1 MMRIAV
7 AAAIGS
13 ASLHFLV
20 DEPRNSLGEEGRVL
34 GQVYEQK
41 CWVEQD
47 QYQSNC
53 QARVASQKKITG
65 QLFVSQHSHLQ

>member
-1 MMRIAV
+1 MRIAV

-20 DEPRNSLGEEGRVL
+20 DEPRKSLGQGGRVL

-41 CWVEQD
+41 YWVEQD
-47 QYQSNC
+47 QYQSIC
-53 QARVASQKKITG
+53 RATVVSQRKIAEV
-65 QLFVSQHSHLQ
+65 FSVSQHSHLQ